1 MAATAQAPNKVELAL
16 IKRDVVDVVAERIRH
31 FQENKELMLPPNY
44 SAENAIKAAWLAI
57 QATTDKDGKPALEVC
72 TKDSIANS
80 LLDMVV
86 QGLTPSKQQCYF
98 VVYGKKLVCLRSY
111 FGSMAL
117 VKRILPESEIWY
129 GVVYEGDEFEYTI
142 ERGRK
147 RILTHT
153 QRIENVKPDKILAAY
168 CVIEPGGDR
177 PPYTEIMTIDQI
189 KVAWQQGQTYREGK
203 LSVHTQFP
211 DQMALKTV
219 INRACKY
226 VINSSSD
233 DYLLLQHAN
242 RGEEI
247 AAEVEFEEEVRS
259 QANGEIIDIEPQVV
273 QKSAEAAQPRQE
285 PEPEPEPKTEPEP
298 EPAPEPEPPR
308 PAPQRA
314 PRPQRQATLMDD
326 GPGY

>member
-1 MAATAQAPNKVELAL
+1 MAATAQAPSKVELAL
-16 IKRDVVDVVAERIRH
+16 VKRDVVDVVAEKIRQ
-31 FQENKELMLPPNY
+31 FKENRELILPPNY

-57 QATTDKDGKPALEVC
+57 QATTDKSGRPALETC
-72 TKDSIANS
+72 AKDSIANA

-86 QGLTPSKQQCYF
+86 QGLTPSKKQCYF
-98 VVYGKKLVCLRSY
+98 VVYGNRLVCMRSY

-117 VKRILPESEIWY
+117 VKRILPEAEIWY

-147 RILTHT
+147 RILKHT
-153 QRIENVKPDKILAAY
+153 QKIENVKPDKILAAY

-189 KVAWQQGQTYREGK
+189 KAAWRQGQTYRDGGN
-203 LSVHTQFP
+203 SVHTQFP

-233 DYLLLQHAN
+233 DYLLLKHAN
-242 RGEEI
+242 RGDEI
-247 AAEVEFEEEVRS
+247 AAEAEFEEELAAN
-259 QANGEIIDIEPQVV
+259 ANGEVIDVEPMPVGESGATEEAQ
-273 QKSAEAAQPRQE
+273 AEVE
-285 PEPEPEPKTEPEP
+285 PEPEPEPQPEP
-298 EPAPEPEPPR
+298 EAAPRR
-308 PAPQRA
+308 PAQEQKPARA
-314 PRPQRQATLMDD
+314 QRQATLLDD
-326 GPGY
+326 EEAPY